1 MFRYKCQIMGKS
13 IEFKDIQQ
21 WETTCES
28 IKKEKVL
35 YIDLNF
41 IYFTT
46 IKYDI
51 SSSIAI
57 KQWTGGVLKCLN
69 TQT

>member
-1 MFRYKCQIMGKS
+1 MGKS

-57 KQWTGGVLKCLN
+57 KQ
-69 TQT
+69 